1 MSYLPSL
8 KCLFLFLLQQLLS
21 FPLAHLSS
29 VCLLTQLLP
38 YRAQRFI
45 TTLVWAVTAL
55 PDFCLLKKK
64 KERKKNPCH
73 PSFMTAWISDKLR
86 FIMCIQWRPPGYVPW
101 MSITNHR
108 GEESKQA
115 VSFFYLEN
123 IIFIII
129 EEYNKQNQINTLH
142 GQNSSWGQKS
152 LRGQHG
158 SPWEAWVL
166 CPLCPVWVDPG
177 DSRVT
182 QGPPGSLHLLT
193 LDLLLSFPL
202 FPTKAKKQKVKELGH
217 LFGIEK
223 DGWVEGKLSFFL
235 VS

>member
-1 MSYLPSL
+1 MSFSLPASTTSFFPSGSL
-8 KCLFLFLLQQLLS
+8 VFCLPAHPTSPLQSSEIQNNTCLSSDCPPWLLS
-21 FPLAHLSS
+21 
-29 VCLLTQLLP
+29 V
-38 YRAQRFI
+38 
-45 TTLVWAVTAL
+45 
-55 PDFCLLKKK
+55 KKK

-73 PSFMTAWISDKLR
+73 PSFMTAWIPDKLR